1 MATRGIRGLQTA
13 ADQALV
19 TLDSDGTGSATVTFD
34 SAFPQ
39 APSVHVVPM
48 LADSTG
54 VYSASSVT
62 ADGFTLNVVGSTLV
76 STDVNLVWL
85 AHQKT

>member
-1 MATRGIRGLQTA
+1 MATRGLRGLQTA
-13 ADQALV
+13 ADQTLV
-19 TLDSDGTGSATVTFD
+19 TLDANGTGSATVTFD

-54 VYSASSVT
+54 AYSASSVS
-62 ADGFTLNVVGSTLV
+62 ADGFTLNVVGSTLR
-76 STDVNLVWL
+76 STDVNLIWI